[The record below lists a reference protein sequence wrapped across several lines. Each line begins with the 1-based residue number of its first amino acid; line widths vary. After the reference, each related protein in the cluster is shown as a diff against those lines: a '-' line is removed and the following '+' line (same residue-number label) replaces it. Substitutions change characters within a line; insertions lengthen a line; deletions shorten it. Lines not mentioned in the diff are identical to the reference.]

1 MPTKRDAPKSL
12 FFYGTLKAAEVREAV
27 LGYKVPENRLA
38 AAKLSGFEVR
48 RVAGTFYPM
57 IVAGPPEAMIVG
69 VLLSGIDRRELDRFD
84 RLEGADYQRADV
96 AVECDGQ
103 MHATQIYK
111 PINRLPAAE
120 LWDFASWYKKDLD
133 NFLSQDFDPGGVRR
147 P

>member
-1 MPTKRDAPKSL
+1 MCIRDR
-12 FFYGTLKAAEVREAV
+12 REAV

>member
-1 MPTKRDAPKSL
+1 MPINKDAPKSL
-12 FFYGTLKAAEVREAV
+12 FFYGTLKASEVREAV
-27 LGYKVPENRLA
+27 LGYEVPENRLA

-57 IVAGPPEAMIVG
+57 IAAGPAEAVIEG
-69 VLLSGIDRRELDRFD
+69 VLLTGIDRQELDRLD
-84 RLEGADYQRADV
+84 RLEGADYHRVDV

-103 MHATQIYK
+103 MHTTQIYE

-120 LWDFASWYKKDLD
+120 LWDFASWYEKDLD
-133 NFLSQDFDPGGVRR
+133 NFLNQDFDPNGVRR

>member
-1 MPTKRDAPKSL
+1 M
-12 FFYGTLKAAEVREAV
+12 REAV

-48 RVAGTFYPM
+48 RVEGTFYPM

-69 VLLSGIDRRELDRFD
+69 VLLSGIERRELDRFD

-96 AVECDGQ
+96 VVECDGQ

-120 LWDFASWYKKDLD
+120 LWDFANWYKKDLD

>member
-1 MPTKRDAPKSL
+1 LPTNRDAPKSL

-69 VLLSGIDRRELDRFD
+69 VLLSGINRRELDRFD

-96 AVECDGQ
+96 AVECDGRI
-103 MHATQIYK
+103 HATQIYK

-120 LWDFASWYKKDLD
+120 LWDFASWYKKDLE
-133 NFLSQDFDPGGVRR
+133 NFLSQDFDLGGVRR